1 MKTKDIAMI
10 CHGAIQA
17 LRGFMGEATVAW
29 DEATNLT
36 RNKYLDGV
44 QFHLDNPDAGA
55 EEGHA
60 SWMKRTG
67 SDVLY
72 DDLDDPAK
80 AERVVFTA
88 LVKECAKV
96 PDTKTVVR
104 VETKEVV
111 KQVPVETIPV
121 KYIGIRERYADGI
134 YGTMIT
140 WTKGETILVPAEHA
154 VKMLRH
160 PDVWVKGDRN
170 DAKNGP
176 DPLALKAKAKKDG
189 DEEEKLQQARD
200 AIAQMNDVESVKRF
214 VHDNFGGQKMHHNI
228 GLEKAKEQAM
238 QLVDQFGTD

>member
-17 LRGFMGEATVAW
+17 LRGFMGEATVTW

-36 RNKYLDGV
+36 RNKYIDGV
-44 QFHLDNPDAGA
+44 KFHEDNPEATP

-80 AERVVFTA
+80 AERIVFTA
-88 LVKECAKV
+88 LVRECAKV
-96 PDTKTVVR
+96 PDTKTVVQ

-111 KQVPVETIPV
+111 KQVPVETVPV
-121 KYIGIRERYADGI
+121 KYIGKRDRYVDGI

-160 PDVWVKGDRN
+160 PDVWVKGEKK
-170 DAKNGP
+170 DANAGP
-176 DPLALKAKAKKDG
+176 DPLAMKAKAKDEG
-189 DEEEKLQQARD
+189 DEEEKLQEARD
-200 AIAQMNDVESVKRF
+200 AIAQMDDVEKVKRF
-214 VHDNFGGQKMHHNI
+214 VHDNFTGHKLHPKI
-228 GLEKAKEQAM
+228 GLEKAKAQAT
-238 QLVDQFGTD
+238 QLVDQFGID